1 MQKNTE
7 TEMLIITN
15 TDTIIIV
22 GIFFIDTKIEKIFRN
37 LIMKHR
43 NIISFLTIR
52 TLFAQISFMLFQ
64 LYDYYLARTSK
75 SEWDE
80 TSHTAAHVDGTS
92 ALGVEPSPLVILQ

>member
-22 GIFFIDTKIEKIFRN
+22 GIFFISTKIKNIPKPYLR
-37 LIMKHR
+37 HR

-92 ALGVEPSPLVILQ
+92 ALGI